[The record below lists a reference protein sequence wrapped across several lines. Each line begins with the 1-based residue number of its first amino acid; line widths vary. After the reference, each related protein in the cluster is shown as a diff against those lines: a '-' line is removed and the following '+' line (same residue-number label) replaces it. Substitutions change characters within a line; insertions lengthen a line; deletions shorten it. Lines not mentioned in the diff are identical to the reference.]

1 MLCYERN
8 KGNRIFNP
16 SAVLIEST
24 ARDGNYEAILV
35 VAAGSSLGLSFA
47 RTRHPQNTKLFSSLI
62 IDNTITMNYMLSA
75 TP

>member
-1 MLCYERN
+1 MRM
-8 KGNRIFNP
+8 KGIKVIIF
-16 SAVLIEST
+16 SILLQSFLKST

-35 VAAGSSLGLSFA
+35 VAAGSCLGLSLA
-47 RTRHPQNTKLFSSLI
+47 CTRHPQSTKLFLSLI

>member
-1 MLCYERN
+1 MRM
-8 KGNRIFNP
+8 KGIKVIVF
-16 SAVLIEST
+16 SFLLQSLLKST

-35 VAAGSSLGLSFA
+35 VAAGSCLGLSLA
-47 RTRHPQNTKLFSSLI
+47 CTRHLQSTKLFLSFI